1 MQRGRTPGGVLLP
14 CTKIERRAS
23 VLIFLV
29 AALVVAILVALAAFA
44 RWRDTKRAFPSG
56 EISFVAF
63 VLLALFL
70 ISRL

>member
-1 MQRGRTPGGVLLP
+1 MPGGRTDGGVLLP
-14 CTKIERRAS
+14 GTKIERRACE
-23 VLIFLV
+23 LILLV
-29 AALVVAILVALAAFA
+29 AALVVAILVALAALA

-70 ISRL
+70 IIRL